1 MAVTNLGRVVG
12 KSAYEVAVDN
22 GYVGTETE
30 WLASLKGAQGVQ
42 GPRGLQGEVGPAG
55 SNGTNGQDGADG
67 TTFTPSV
74 SAAGIISWTND
85 GGKENPQSVN
95 IKGPVG
101 PAGTYTA
108 GANIQINND
117 VISATDTT
125 YTAGTG
131 INITGNVI
139 SATGGGGGSNPIGIN
154 EPFMDLFSSGN
165 VSNYS
170 LGTAPKNITT
180 INDLA
185 EKLNESKI
193 AIIDGYTLYDGI
205 TPATLNTAM
214 NKTYRFMAFSVN
226 LDSTNN
232 PISSRSY
239 TADSTSELGELRKN
253 KLFMVADNSQIY
265 VFDSLAN
272 ARSVFGYNLV
282 YLIKDKARTNLTGG
296 SLYNVIGQ
304 IDTALTNKQDTLTA
318 GTGIDITNNVISAV
332 GGESPIHRITLSTF
346 DAAAFTA
353 AQTAANAG
361 KLVLLDDDTRNFHN
375 LSLLGIY
382 TDHSR
387 EEDEGGNPV
396 PFMAF
401 NKVDAY
407 TYEDNGTVN
416 VYDGMNIQLYASGNV
431 YTSFP
436 YIEYKPQ
443 GSSVPVLST
452 AVLKDNNNNNVFS
465 LTNMENDGFVDGDGN
480 FHYVLFS
487 EESPL
492 TYNSFVTDAVYNW
505 EVQADAFSGGSAGP
519 LTAMSGSD
527 WTYVLEGGPDKF
539 WIKDLGNNQYAIDYA
554 RNPNWTPPTESSG
567 N

>member
-1 MAVTNLGRVVG
+1 MRVSNQYDSGSNRYVIFVCDNWNDTNKSVYVKISTSYGNLNTIESNYYLPSYAVPAIASGDAGKALVVN
-12 KSAYEVAVDN
+12 STEN
-22 GYVGTETE
+22 GTEWAT
-30 WLASLKGAQGVQ
+30 
-42 GPRGLQGEVGPAG
+42 
-55 SNGTNGQDGADG
+55 
-67 TTFTPSV
+67 V
-74 SAAGIISWTND
+74 S
-85 GGKENPQSVN
+85 
-95 IKGPVG
+95 
-101 PAGTYTA
+101 
-108 GANIQINND
+108 
-117 VISATDTT
+117 
-125 YTAGTG
+125 
-131 INITGNVI
+131 
-139 SATGGGGGSNPIGIN
+139 
-154 EPFMDLFSSGN
+154 
-165 VSNYS
+165 
-170 LGTAPKNITT
+170 
-180 INDLA
+180 
-185 EKLNESKI
+185 
-193 AIIDGYTLYDGI
+193 
-205 TPATLNTAM
+205 
-214 NKTYRFMAFSVN
+214 
-226 LDSTNN
+226 
-232 PISSRSY
+232 
-239 TADSTSELGELRKN
+239 
-253 KLFMVADNSQIY
+253 
-265 VFDSLAN
+265 
-272 ARSVFGYNLV
+272 
-282 YLIKDKARTNLTGG
+282 
-296 SLYNVIGQ
+296 
-304 IDTALTNKQDTLTA
+304 
-318 GTGIDITNNVISAV
+318 
-332 GGESPIHRITLSTF
+332 GESPIHRITLSTF

-382 TDHSR
+382 TDHSK

-436 YIEYKPQ
+436 YIEYKEQ
-443 GSSVPVLST
+443 GSSVPVLTT

-505 EVQADAFSGGSAGP
+505 EVQADAFGGGSGGT
-519 LTAMSGSD
+519 LVAMSGSD

>member
-1 MAVTNLGRVVG
+1 MAQVNLGRVTG
-12 KSAYEVAVDN
+12 YSAYEVAVQN
-22 GYVGTETE
+22 GFVGTEQE
-30 WLASLKGAQGVQ
+30 WLASLVGPQ
-42 GPRGLQGEVGPAG
+42 GPTGSQGPQGEVGPTG
-55 SNGTNGQDGADG
+55 PQGETGATG
-67 TTFTPSV
+67 
-74 SAAGIISWTND
+74 
-85 GGKENPQSVN
+85 PQ
-95 IKGPVG
+95 GPQGVQGETGPQGPQGETG
-101 PAGTYTA
+101 PAGTTQWS
-108 GANIQINND
+108 GIQDKPFSTI
-117 VISATDTT
+117 
-125 YTAGTG
+125 GTG
-131 INITGNVI
+131 LSVSEGVL
-139 SATGGGGGSNPIGIN
+139 SADGGSSSNPIGVN
-154 EPFMDLFSSGN
+154 EPFMDLFNSGN
-165 VSNYS
+165 ISNYS

-214 NKTYRFMAFSVN
+214 NKTYSFMAFSVD
-226 LDSTNN
+226 LSTNN

-253 KLFMVADNSQIY
+253 KLFMVANNSQIY
-265 VFDSLAN
+265 VFDSLST
-272 ARSVFGYNLV
+272 ARSVLGYNLV
-282 YLIKDKARTNLTGG
+282 YLIKDKKRTNLTGG
-296 SLYNVIGQ
+296 SLNSVLGQ

-361 KLVLLDDDTRNFHN
+361 KLVLLDDDTRNYRN

-382 TDHSR
+382 TDHSK

-436 YIEYKPQ
+436 YIEYKQQ

-452 AVLKDNNNNNVFS
+452 AVLNDNNSNNIFS

-492 TYNSFVTDAVYNW
+492 TYNSFVTDAAYNW
-505 EVQADAFSGGSAGP
+505 EVQAVDAFGGSGGSV
-519 LTAMSGSD
+519 LTAMSGSN

-539 WIKDLGNNQYAIDYA
+539 
-554 RNPNWTPPTESSG
+554 
-567 N
+567 